1 LGKAAEAAKLFRVDF
16 FSTTSYR
23 EIFLAIRA
31 LVEAG
36 EGESALEVTQLAAEL
51 RRRGKL
57 SQVGGWSILCDL
69 TTGVVVS
76 LSMESRA
83 RKLQRYALRRRLIA
97 IFAEIE
103 KRALDLTWPV
113 EADKTTLLL
122 VETATN
128 WLRGA
133 A

>member
-1 LGKAAEAAKLFRVDF
+1 
-16 FSTTSYR
+16 
-23 EIFLAIRA
+23 
-31 LVEAG
+31 
-36 EGESALEVTQLAAEL
+36 
-51 RRRGKL
+51 
-57 SQVGGWSILCDL
+57 
-69 TTGVVVS
+69 
-76 LSMESRA
+76 
-83 RKLQRYALRRRLIA
+83 LIA

-133 A
+133 AQ